1 MAIISVYN
9 NKGGEGKSTVTV
21 GLAEFLAARKD
32 QKVLVIDLDAQAS
45 SSCALLGQET
55 LRDAVPGGQTVSQL
69 ISEIR
74 RKRRPVAK
82 LDRFMIW
89 RPATNA
95 KNSALSEIAVMVP
108 DGSRMFDIEDSLNW
122 KKDHSLFQKYL
133 RPALAEF
140 DYVLLD
146 LPANVSKGT
155 LISINGLV
163 MSDFVVIPVRP
174 TRISLSGL
182 PRTFETIDYAQTRTG
197 DGRPAVLGLIRNAT
211 DRRYQQYKANFPKIE
226 SASSAR
232 EMPPVFD
239 NLWPPSP
246 AMESATDAN
255 RACETLKDRFGKSY
269 DHARKVARELE
280 RRCADFDVSEMNSPR
295 LSLWE
300 RLGLA

>member
-1 MAIISVYN
+1 
-9 NKGGEGKSTVTV
+9 
-21 GLAEFLAARKD
+21 
-32 QKVLVIDLDAQAS
+32 
-45 SSCALLGQET
+45 
-55 LRDAVPGGQTVSQL
+55 
-69 ISEIR
+69 
-74 RKRRPVAK
+74 
-82 LDRFMIW
+82 
-89 RPATNA
+89 
-95 KNSALSEIAVMVP
+95 MVP

-122 KKDHSLFQKYL
+122 KRDHSLFQKYL

-155 LISINGLV
+155 LISINGLM

-174 TRISLSGL
+174 THIFLSGL
-182 PRTFETIDYAQTRTG
+182 RRTFETIDYAQTRTG
-197 DGRPAVLGLIRNAT
+197 DGRPAVLGLICNAT

-226 SASSAR
+226 SAASAR

-255 RACETLKDRFGKSY
+255 RAFETLKERFRKSY

-280 RRCADFDVSEMNSPR
+280 RRCADFDIANS
-295 LSLWE
+295 
-300 RLGLA
+300 

>member
-1 MAIISVYN
+1 MPIISIYN
-9 NKGGEGKSTVTV
+9 NKGGEGKSTVTI
-21 GLAEFLAARKD
+21 GLAEFLASRNN
-32 QKVLVIDLDAQAS
+32 QRVLVIDLDAQGS

-55 LRDAVPGGQTVSQL
+55 LRDAIPAGQTVSSL
-69 ISEIR
+69 IAEAR
-74 RKRRPVAK
+74 RKRRPLRK

-89 RPATNA
+89 RPSTDAQH
-95 KNSALSEIAVMVP
+95 SALSEIAVVVP
-108 DGSRMFDIEDSLNW
+108 DGEKMFDIEDSLVW
-122 KKDHSLFQKYL
+122 KRDHSLFRRYL
-133 RPALAEF
+133 RPSLGEF

-146 LPANVSKGT
+146 LPANVSKGS
-155 LISINGLV
+155 LIAINGLV

-211 DRRYQQYKANFPKIE
+211 DRRFQQYRSNFPQLE
-226 SASSAR
+226 EASASG
-232 EMPPVFD
+232 ELPPVFD

-255 RACETLKDRFGKSY
+255 RACETLKERFGRSY
-269 DHARKVARELE
+269 EHARKVTRELE
-280 RRCADFDVSEMNSPR
+280 TRCAEFELDDSQTPR
-295 LSLWE
+295 RSIWE